1 MIFSDAMLQLFLD
14 RDKNF
19 GFTSGFPPV
28 PMPTMRFFAPPLKL
42 VLLPLTA
49 LVCLSATATAGNQ
62 SGAGWNQTKP
72 KVKSKAKPEAAPVAE
87 VVPDGYFPPAE
98 PAAPPSKRR
107 KGDPLPPPAR
117 PIPEEGELMREA
129 PPAGQLDENALI
141 LMAIAN
147 STDLARRR
155 DEVLIARAKVQ
166 GAGDWENPELRI
178 GYAWDHDDR
187 LSSAFTES
195 STEAILADEAY
206 SSTQYRQNLS
216 PFPYPN
222 NGNTQYRT
230 AAGDTQT
237 TRFRTIETKVTP
249 GRYEDVK
256 VTKVY
261 ETRNESGRE
270 SRNDAKQEGGVTT
283 NEPQNITENQ
293 NRRVVEESREVI
305 KHDDAYSRDDQLSLL
320 IRFRLPNPWERRAN
334 IQIAAAE
341 TARAESEYL
350 IEEDKVILT
359 VRELYEELTM
369 LENTQRSSVALGGLY
384 QNYRQ
389 KFEAIN
395 LPELAD
401 VTADI
406 RRESGRNKLDQRE
419 HRADIAR
426 VREELSSFCGLN
438 KPERIKISDRP
449 VRRMVSVKELDVE
462 YLSSIAQLHRSDLL
476 DLQSRHQLAKAELMG
491 AKARRIPFVTFIDG
505 GWSTTQTTGRTG
517 ESDEWAI
524 RAGVTLPIFDWLG
537 INKAHKEFEKATEV
551 YSRQIENQ
559 QRLIRLEISQ
569 AIARIKEATD
579 ELGTYEADYAQVK
592 ADAERSLKETAI
604 DPIKLQK
611 TEYQLDELRSRFESE
626 RHEVWSDYH
635 KAVMA
640 LEHAIGTRLEKVMA
654 PGAPGAAGAQ
664 ETAAPAPK
672 PDKDS
677 AAAVAAPP
685 PAKAVSPA
693 KNTAPAKPKAK
704 TSAPAARRK

>member
-1 MIFSDAMLQLFLD
+1 
-14 RDKNF
+14 
-19 GFTSGFPPV
+19 
-28 PMPTMRFFAPPLKL
+28 MRFSAPPTKL
-42 VLLPLTA
+42 FLLPLAA
-49 LVCLSATATAGNQ
+49 LVCLSATAPAGNQ

-72 KVKSKAKPEAAPVAE
+72 KAKSNSKPSAPPVAE
-87 VVPDGYFPPAE
+87 VVPESYAPLAPE
-98 PAAPPSKRR
+98 PAAPPVKRR

-129 PPAGQLDENALI
+129 PPAGQLDEDALV

-187 LSSAFTES
+187 LRSAFSES
-195 STEAILADEAY
+195 STEAILSDESYA
-206 SSTQYRQNLS
+206 STEYRQNTS
-216 PFPYPN
+216 PFPYSG
-222 NGNTQYRT
+222 NGETQYRT
-230 AAGDTQT
+230 AAGDSRT

-261 ETRNESGRE
+261 E
-270 SRNDAKQEGGVTT
+270 SRNDSSLEAQNRADQKGGVTI
-283 NEPQNITENQ
+283 NEPLNITKNQ
-293 NRRVVEESREVI
+293 DRKVVEESREVI

-334 IQIAAAE
+334 IEIAAAE

-350 IEEDKVILT
+350 IEEDKVILA

-369 LENTQRSSVALGGLY
+369 LENTQRSSVALGGVY
-384 QNYRQ
+384 QKYRQ
-389 KFEAIN
+389 EFEAVN

-419 HRADIAR
+419 HRSDIAR

-438 KPERIKISDRP
+438 QPDRIKISDRP
-449 VRRMVSVKELDVE
+449 VRRMVSLKDLDVE
-462 YLSSIAQLHRSDLL
+462 YLASIAQLHRSDLL

-491 AKARRIPFVTFIDG
+491 AKARRIPFVTFVDG
-505 GWSTTQTTGRTG
+505 GWSTTQTTSRTG

-524 RAGVTLPIFDWLG
+524 RAGVSLPLFDWFG
-537 INKAHKEFEKATEV
+537 INKAHKEFEKAAEV
-551 YSRQIENQ
+551 YGRQIENQ

-569 AIARIKEATD
+569 SIARIKEATD
-579 ELGTYEADYAQVK
+579 ELGTYEADYSQVK

-604 DPIKLQK
+604 DPIKLKK

-640 LEHAIGTRLEKVMA
+640 LEHAIGTRLEKVMTT
-654 PGAPGAAGAQ
+654 GARGAAGNMG
-664 ETAAPAPK
+664 APAPEAVAPSIK
-672 PDKDS
+672 AGASATAASTASSADDS
-677 AAAVAAPP
+677 AKGSPEA
-685 PAKAVSPA
+685 AKASASVNA
-693 KNTAPAKPKAK
+693 KAKTKAKPKTAG
-704 TSAPAARRK
+704 RK